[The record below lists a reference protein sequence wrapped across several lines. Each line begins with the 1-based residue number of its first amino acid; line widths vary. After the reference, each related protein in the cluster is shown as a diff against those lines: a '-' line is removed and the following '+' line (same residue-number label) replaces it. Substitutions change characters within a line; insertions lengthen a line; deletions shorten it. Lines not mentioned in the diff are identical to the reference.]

1 MRIREDDKGQRL
13 APSIALYEGRS
24 GNGCR
29 FLGSRSAGFKFVI
42 CESVGRQA
50 GRQAASKVLM
60 GRDGPCCTGEGLLS
74 SMRFEDRALLRD
86 HS

>member
-50 GRQAASKVLM
+50 GRQPA
-60 GRDGPCCTGEGLLS
+60 
-74 SMRFEDRALLRD
+74 RF
-86 HS
+86 